1 MDFRYALRSMG
12 KNPGFTILAVVV
24 MGLGIG
30 ANTAVFSVVNS
41 VLLKPLDYHDPD
53 RIVTIRTYWKKTG
66 RGLQVSGP
74 DFHDLHDQSSAF
86 SGMAYYYGFE
96 TAVNPGKTA
105 EYASI
110 AGVTADFPQV
120 FELRPQLGRTFSADD
135 LKPGSDGAVMIS
147 DGYWR
152 SHFAADPG
160 ALGQTVRVG
169 GHALPIVGVM
179 PARFRFP
186 GKTDLWLPANT
197 LFPETTSRSAHN
209 YRIVARLKPGVTIGE
224 AQAQLTA
231 IAGRLETQ
239 YPNSNQDKSMLAEQ
253 MRDMMVKDVRTTLY
267 VLLGAVAL
275 VLLIACANVAN
286 LLLAKATGRAREMA
300 IRAAV
305 GASRGRIVRLLAT
318 ESLLLAALAGALG
331 VTFAIWGANALVSL
345 APADIPRLHDTA
357 IDGSVLAFT
366 MLASLLSCLL
376 FGLAPALHASRVD
389 LNDALKQGATRV
401 MGGGAGRMRSAL
413 VVAEIALSV
422 VLVAGSGLLIR
433 SFIALQDVELGFHP
447 EHVLVMPSAVPAA
460 GPKDT
465 KRSQEFYKRLL
476 AEARSMP
483 GVVAA
488 GATRMPPG
496 NVASN
501 GGYWIDHFPE
511 NPSVSA
517 PQAVFTIATPG
528 TLGALGIPLRRGREF
543 DERDSADGQ
552 FTALINEALAKK
564 SFPGQDPIGRTLYC
578 GFDSPKPMTIVGVIG
593 DVRQFG
599 PAREPWPEIVM
610 PYDQH
615 PWGAGDMNVLLRTT
629 AEPTAMAEALRR
641 KAREI
646 SADVPVK
653 FTTMEAVMSENVGA
667 PRFRTILFGVFAGVA
682 LCLAMAGV
690 YGVMAYVVGQ
700 RLNELGL
707 RVALGAGPADILG
720 LVMRQGLAMAAIGVA
735 IGLAVS
741 VAATR
746 LLEKMLFGVKPFD
759 PITYAAVAVVLTAVA
774 LLATYIPARRATKV
788 DPLVALRQE

>member
-66 RGLQVSGP
+66 KGLQVSGP
-74 DFHDLHDQSSAF
+74 DFHDLHDQSTAF
-86 SGMAYYYGFE
+86 SAMAYYFGYE
-96 TAVNPGKTA
+96 TAVNPGNSA

-110 AGVTADFPQV
+110 AGVTAEFPQV
-120 FELRPQLGRTFSADD
+120 FELRPELGRTFTADEM
-135 LKPGSDGAVMIS
+135 KPGSSGAVMIS

-160 ALGQTVRVG
+160 ALGRTIRVG
-169 GHALPIVGVM
+169 GKALPIVGVM
-179 PARFRFP
+179 PERFHFP
-186 GKTDLWLPANT
+186 GKTDLWLPANA
-197 LFPETTSRSAHN
+197 LFTETVSRSAHN
-209 YRIVARLKPGVTIGE
+209 YRIVARLKPGVAMGE
-224 AQAQLTA
+224 AQSQLTA
-231 IAGRLETQ
+231 IAGRLEAL

-253 MRDMMVKDVRTTLY
+253 MRDMIVKDVRTTLY

-305 GASRGRIVRLLAT
+305 GASRGRIVRLLAS
-318 ESLLLAALAGALG
+318 ESLLLAGLAGALG
-331 VTFAIWGANALVSL
+331 VTFAIWGAHALVAL
-345 APADIPRLHDTA
+345 APADIPRLQETS
-357 IDGSVLAFT
+357 IDGSVLVFT
-366 MLASLLSCLL
+366 MAASLFSCLL
-376 FGLAPALHASRVD
+376 FGLAPALHASKVD

-422 VLVAGSGLLIR
+422 VLVAGAGLLIR
-433 SFIALQDVELGFHP
+433 SFLALQVVELGFHP
-447 EHVLVMPSAVPAA
+447 ERVLVMPSAVPAG
-460 GPKDT
+460 GPNGV
-465 KRSQEFYKRLL
+465 RREREFYKRLL

-483 GVVAA
+483 GVLAV
-488 GATRMPPG
+488 GVTRMPPG
-496 NVASN
+496 DVASN
-501 GGYWIDHFPE
+501 GGYWIDHLPE
-511 NPSVSA
+511 NPSVAS
-517 PQAVFTIATPG
+517 PQAVFTIASDG
-528 TLGALGIPLRRGREF
+528 MLAALGIPLRRGRDI
-543 DERDSADGQ
+543 DERDTADAPY
-552 FTALINEALAKK
+552 TALINEALAKK
-564 SFPGQDPIGRTLYC
+564 SFPGQDPIGREIYC
-578 GFDSPKPMTIVGVIG
+578 GFDSMKPMKIVGVIG

-599 PAREPWPEIVM
+599 PARDAWPEIVM
-610 PYDQH
+610 PYGQH
-615 PWGAGDMNVLLRTT
+615 GFGVSDMNVLVRTA

-646 SADVPVK
+646 SPDVPVK
-653 FTTMEAVMSENVGA
+653 FTTMETLMAENVGA

-700 RLNELGL
+700 RMNELGL
-707 RVALGAGPADILG
+707 RVALGASPGDIMG
-720 LVMRQGLAMAAIGVA
+720 LVMRQGLWMALIGVGV
-735 IGLAVS
+735 GLAVS
-741 VAATR
+741 VAATQ
-746 LLEKMLFGVKPFD
+746 LLQKMLFGVKPFD
-759 PITYAAVAVVLTAVA
+759 PLTYGAVAAILIGVA
-774 LLATYIPARRATKV
+774 LAATYLPARRATRV